1 VHFSEQKVMLQRLM
15 ACRPKRVV
23 IGHTEF
29 DCMSQRRILWFAR
42 MTESRKSQPNG
53 KRLKR
58 WPERLCGWRHPK
70 LEKATRIGASD
81 FHARPAHWIAHAV
94 DLSFG
99 QYHWQM
105 AAAAR

>member
-1 VHFSEQKVMLQRLM
+1 VHFSEQKLTLQRLM

-81 FHARPAHWIAHAV
+81 FHARPAHIQ
-94 DLSFG
+94 SFG
-99 QYHWQM
+99 SPMQSI
-105 AAAAR
+105 